1 MKTLLQAIWK
11 SDRHAF
17 LSILWWNIAV
27 SALSGVSTVML
38 IPLLNMLQIGNS
50 PLPGWFT
57 SMPYAAQVGTLLIS
71 YIALVTV
78 KAVLSRML
86 TIRQTAFIERTGM
99 DIRGRLYE
107 AVSGASWES
116 LTAQKDAELINLF
129 TNQCYQVSYGISSV
143 INFLSSIVSA
153 AVQLAIAL
161 YMSVPV
167 TMLVCV
173 MGVCMLGI
181 FRPLRKKSHE
191 YGEELIA
198 INRDFYGELQNQL
211 ASVKE
216 VRAYSV
222 EAEHAEL
229 FGRISES
236 FFTARMKYTRQSS
249 VPGLVYSLTAAVMI
263 SIVYL
268 VCTLGMEVQTDR
280 LVVLVYVFARLWPV
294 FSSFQGQIQNIDSC
308 VPAYEKLEEAE
319 RSMGREDQVDERVV
333 DFSGWRELR
342 FDDVRF
348 AYRDAD
354 EETLRGV
361 SFTVRRGQ
369 KVALLGRNGAGKT
382 TAVNLLMGFLL
393 PRGGEIVVEGVGAE
407 GDGAAGCDAA
417 GRETLGRDNIASWR
431 RQVGYVPQDPLIL
444 NASVRENLTRFHPGA
459 TDEEL
464 VDALKKA
471 YAWGFVSKLSE
482 GLDTELGDRGV
493 RLSGGERQRIVLAR
507 VLLGS
512 PSLIVLDEATSALDY
527 ESETAFH
534 DVIASLGEESAVVLI
549 AHSLATVRMA
559 DEAVVLQ
566 GGKVVEQG
574 SIDELVADANSY
586 LSGMADLA

>member
-11 SDRHAF
+11 TDRRTF

-50 PLPGWFT
+50 PLPGWFAA
-57 SMPYAAQVGTLLIS
+57 MPYAAQVGTLLVS

-78 KAVLSRML
+78 KATLSRML
-86 TIRQTAFIERTGM
+86 TIRQTAFIEKTGM
-99 DIRGRLYE
+99 DMRKRLYE
-107 AVSGASWES
+107 AVSGASWET
-116 LTAQKDAELINLF
+116 LTAQKDADLINLF
-129 TNQCYQVSYGISSV
+129 TNQCYQVSYGISAV
-143 INFLSSIVSA
+143 IGFLSSIVSA
-153 AVQLAIAL
+153 GVQLAIAL

-173 MGVCMLGI
+173 MGVAMLGV
-181 FRPLRKKSHE
+181 FAPLRKKSHE
-191 YGEELIA
+191 YGEELIG
-198 INRDFYGELQNQL
+198 INREFYGELQNQL

-229 FGRISES
+229 FERISES
-236 FFTARMKYTRQSS
+236 FMTARMKYTRQSS

-294 FSSFQGQIQNIDSC
+294 FSGFQGQIQNIDSC
-308 VPAYEKLEEAE
+308 VPAYEKVAEAQE
-319 RSMGREDQVDERVV
+319 TMGRGEEEVEERDVDY
-333 DFSGWRELR
+333 SGWRELR

-348 AYRDAD
+348 AYRDSD

-361 SFTVRRGQ
+361 DFSIERGE

-382 TAVNLLMGFLL
+382 TAVNILMGFLL
-393 PRGGEIVVEGVGAE
+393 PRGGAVRVD
-407 GDGAAGCDAA
+407 GDAL
-417 GRETLGRDNIASWR
+417 GRENIASWR

-444 NASVRENLTRFHPGA
+444 NASVRENLKRFHPGA

-471 YAWGFVSKLSE
+471 YAWGFVSKLPE

-507 VLLGS
+507 VLLGN

-534 DVIASLGEESAVVLI
+534 DVIGSLGEESAVVLI

-559 DEAVVLQ
+559 DRAVVLA
-566 GGKVVEQG
+566 GGRVVEQG
-574 SIDELVADANSY
+574 AIDDLVADSSSY
-586 LSGMADLA
+586 LAGMTELA

>member
-1 MKTLLQAIWK
+1 MKTLLGAIWN
-11 SDRHAF
+11 SDRKAF
-17 LSILWWNIAV
+17 LTILAWSIAV

-57 SMPYAAQVGTLLIS
+57 ALPYAAQVGTLLVS
-71 YIALVTV
+71 YIVLVAV
-78 KAVLSRML
+78 KAVLSRQL
-86 TIRQTAFIERTGM
+86 TIRQTAFTEQTGM
-99 DIRGRLYE
+99 NMRERLYK

-116 LTAQKDAELINLF
+116 LTAQKDAELISLF
-129 TNQCYQVSYGISSV
+129 TNQCYQVSWGISAVINFISSV
-143 INFLSSIVSA
+143 VSA
-153 AVQLAIAL
+153 AVQLGIAL

-167 TMLVCV
+167 TVLVCV

-211 ASVKE
+211 SSVKE

-222 EAEHAEL
+222 QEQHAQL
-229 FGRISES
+229 FDQISQS
-236 FFTARMKYTRQSS
+236 FMTARMKYTRQSS
-249 VPGLVYSLTAAVMI
+249 VPSMVYSLTAAIMI
-263 SIVYL
+263 CLVYL
-268 VCTLGMEVQTDR
+268 VCTLGMEIATDR

-294 FSSFQGQIQNIDSC
+294 FSGFQNQIQNIDSC
-308 VPAYEKLEEAE
+308 VPAYNKLMEAQKTMGHEEDVVE
-319 RSMGREDQVDERVV
+319 EDVDY
-333 DFSGWRELR
+333 SGWRQLS

-348 AYRDAD
+348 SYRDSD
-354 EETLRGV
+354 EETLGGV
-361 SFTVRRGQ
+361 SFALRRGE
-369 KVALLGRNGAGKT
+369 KLALLGRNGAGKT

-393 PRGGEIVVEGVGAE
+393 PTSGSIRVDDTALSR
-407 GDGAAGCDAA
+407 A
-417 GRETLGRDNIASWR
+417 NIASWR

-464 VDALKKA
+464 VEALKKA
-471 YAWGFVSKLSE
+471 YAWGFVSKME
-482 GLDTELGDRGV
+482 QGLDTVLGDRGI

-507 VLLGS
+507 VLLGN

-534 DVIASLGEESAVVLI
+534 DVIQTLGDEAAVVLI

-559 DEAVVLQ
+559 DKAVVLKD
-566 GGKVVEQG
+566 GAVVERG
-574 SIDELVADANSY
+574 DIDELLRDSGSY
-586 LSGMADLA
+586 LSGMADLG

>member
-11 SDRHAF
+11 TDRRAF
-17 LSILWWNIAV
+17 LTILGWNIAV

-50 PLPGWFT
+50 SLPGWFT
-57 SMPYAAQVGTLLIS
+57 GMPYAAQVGTLLVS
-71 YIALVTV
+71 YIVLVTV
-78 KAVLSRML
+78 KATLSRML
-86 TIRQTAFIERTGM
+86 TIRQTAFIEQTGM
-99 DIRGRLYE
+99 DMRKRLYE
-107 AVSGASWES
+107 AVSGASWET
-116 LTAQKDAELINLF
+116 LTAQKDADLINLF
-129 TNQCYQVSYGISSV
+129 TNQCYQVSYGISAV

-153 AVQLAIAL
+153 GVQLAIAL

-173 MGVCMLGI
+173 MGVAMLGV
-181 FRPLRKKSHE
+181 FAPLRKKSHE

-216 VRAYSV
+216 VRAHSV

-229 FGRISES
+229 FERISES
-236 FFTARMKYTRQSS
+236 FMTARMKYTRQSS

-268 VCTLGMEVQTDR
+268 VCTLGMEIQTDR

-294 FSSFQGQIQNIDSC
+294 FSGFQGQIQNIDSC
-308 VPAYEKLEEAE
+308 VPAYEKVSEAQAT
-319 RSMGREDQVDERVV
+319 MGRGEDEVEARDVDY
-333 DFSGWRELR
+333 SGWRELR

-348 AYRDAD
+348 AYRDSD

-361 SFTVRRGQ
+361 SFALARGE

-393 PRGGEIVVEGVGAE
+393 PRGGAIRVD
-407 GDGAAGCDAA
+407 GDAL
-417 GRETLGRDNIASWR
+417 GRESIASWR
-431 RQVGYVPQDPLIL
+431 REVGYVPQDPLIL
-444 NASVRENLTRFHPGA
+444 NASVRENLKRFHPGA

-471 YAWGFVSKLSE
+471 YAWGFVSKLPE

-507 VLLGS
+507 VLLGN

-534 DVIASLGEESAVVLI
+534 DVIGSLGEESAVVLI

-559 DEAVVLQ
+559 DRAVVLS
-566 GGKVVEQG
+566 GGRVVEQG
-574 SIDELVADANSY
+574 AIDDLVADPNSY
-586 LSGMADLA
+586 LAGMTELS

>member
-1 MKTLLQAIWK
+1 MKTLLKAIWE
-11 SDRHAF
+11 SDRRAF
-17 LSILWWNIAV
+17 LTILAWNIAV

-57 SMPYAAQVGTLLIS
+57 ALPYAAQVGTLLVS
-71 YIALVTV
+71 YVALVTV
-78 KAVLSRML
+78 KAILSRAL
-86 TIRQTAFIERTGM
+86 TIRQTAFIEQTGM
-99 DIRGRLYE
+99 DMRERLYRT
-107 AVSGASWES
+107 VSGASWET
-116 LTAQKDAELINLF
+116 LAAQKDAELINLF
-129 TNQCYQVSYGISSV
+129 TNQCYQVSYGISTV
-143 INFLSSIVSA
+143 IGFLSSIVSA

-167 TMLVCV
+167 TVLVCV
-173 MGVCMLGI
+173 LGVAMLGAFI
-181 FRPLRKKSHE
+181 PLRKKSHE

-229 FGRISES
+229 FNRISES
-236 FFTARMKYTRQSS
+236 YMTARMKYTRQSS

-268 VCTLGMEVQTDR
+268 VCTLGMKVETDR

-294 FSSFQGQIQNIDSC
+294 FSGFQGQIQNIDSC
-308 VPAYEKLEEAE
+308 VPAYEKLVEAQKAMAPEDELEAE
-319 RSMGREDQVDERVV
+319 DVDY
-333 DFSGWRELR
+333 SGWGELR

-348 AYRDAD
+348 AYHDSD
-354 EETLRGV
+354 NDTLRGV
-361 SFTVRRGQ
+361 SFGLARGE

-393 PRGGEIVVEGVGAE
+393 PSGGAIRVDGGALTR
-407 GDGAAGCDAA
+407 A
-417 GRETLGRDNIASWR
+417 NIASWR
-431 RQVGYVPQDPLIL
+431 RQVGYVLQDPLIL
-444 NASVRENLTRFHPGA
+444 NASVRENLKRFHPSA

-471 YAWGFVSKLSE
+471 YAWGFVSRMPE
-482 GLDTELGDRGV
+482 GLDTVLGDRGL

-507 VLLGS
+507 VLLGH
-512 PSLIVLDEATSALDY
+512 PSMIVLDEATSALDY

-549 AHSLATVRMA
+549 AHSLSTVRMA
-559 DEAVVLQ
+559 DRAVVLA

-574 SIDELVADANSY
+574 AIDELVADPHSY
-586 LSGMADLA
+586 LAGMTELA

>member
-11 SDRHAF
+11 TDRQAF
-17 LSILWWNIAV
+17 LTILGWNIAV

-57 SMPYAAQVGTLLIS
+57 ALPYAAQVGTLLVS

-78 KAVLSRML
+78 KAILSRML
-86 TIRQTAFIERTGM
+86 TIRQTQFIEQTGM
-99 DIRGRLYE
+99 KMRGGLYE
-107 AVSGASWES
+107 AVSNASWET
-116 LTAQKDAELINLF
+116 LTAQKDADLINLF
-129 TNQCYQVSYGISSV
+129 TNQCYQVSYGISAV
-143 INFLSSIVSA
+143 INFISSIVSA
-153 AVQLAIAL
+153 GVQLAIAL

-173 MGVCMLGI
+173 MGVAMLGV
-181 FRPLRKKSHE
+181 FAPLRKKSHE

-229 FGRISES
+229 FEKISES
-236 FFTARMKYTRQSS
+236 FLTARMKYTRQSS

-268 VCTLGMEVQTDR
+268 VCTLGMEIQTDR

-308 VPAYEKLEEAE
+308 VPAYEKVTEAQE
-319 RSMGREDQVDERVV
+319 KMGRGEDEVEARDVDY
-333 DFSGWRELR
+333 SGWRELR
-342 FDDVRF
+342 FDGVRF
-348 AYRDAD
+348 AYRDSD

-361 SFTVRRGQ
+361 DFDVRRGE

-382 TAVNLLMGFLL
+382 TAVNL
-393 PRGGEIVVEGVGAE
+393 
-407 GDGAAGCDAA
+407 
-417 GRETLGRDNIASWR
+417 
-431 RQVGYVPQDPLIL
+431 
-444 NASVRENLTRFHPGA
+444 
-459 TDEEL
+459 
-464 VDALKKA
+464 
-471 YAWGFVSKLSE
+471 
-482 GLDTELGDRGV
+482 
-493 RLSGGERQRIVLAR
+493 
-507 VLLGS
+507 
-512 PSLIVLDEATSALDY
+512 
-527 ESETAFH
+527 
-534 DVIASLGEESAVVLI
+534 
-549 AHSLATVRMA
+549 
-559 DEAVVLQ
+559 
-566 GGKVVEQG
+566 
-574 SIDELVADANSY
+574 
-586 LSGMADLA
+586 

>member
-11 SDRHAF
+11 TDRRAF
-17 LSILWWNIAV
+17 LTILGWNIAV

-57 SMPYAAQVGTLLIS
+57 AMPYAAQVGTLLVS

-86 TIRQTAFIERTGM
+86 TIRQTAFIEGTGM
-99 DIRGRLYE
+99 DVRKRLYE
-107 AVSGASWES
+107 AVSGASWET
-116 LTAQKDAELINLF
+116 LTAQKDADLINLF
-129 TNQCYQVSYGISSV
+129 TNQCYQVSYGISAV

-153 AVQLAIAL
+153 GVQLAIAL

-173 MGVCMLGI
+173 MGVAMLGV
-181 FRPLRKKSHE
+181 FAPLRKKSHE

-229 FGRISES
+229 FERISES
-236 FFTARMKYTRQSS
+236 FMTARMKYTRQSS

-268 VCTLGMEVQTDR
+268 VCTLGMEIQTDR

-294 FSSFQGQIQNIDSC
+294 FSGFQGQIQNIDSC
-308 VPAYEKLEEAE
+308 VPAYEKVSEAQAT
-319 RSMGREDQVDERVV
+319 MGRGEDEVEARDVDY
-333 DFSGWRELR
+333 SGWRELR

-348 AYRDAD
+348 AYRDSD

-361 SFTVRRGQ
+361 SFALARGE

-393 PRGGEIVVEGVGAE
+393 PRGGAIRVD
-407 GDGAAGCDAA
+407 GDAL
-417 GRETLGRDNIASWR
+417 GRENIASWR
-431 RQVGYVPQDPLIL
+431 REVGYVPQDPLIL
-444 NASVRENLTRFHPGA
+444 NASVRENLKRFHPGA

-471 YAWGFVSKLSE
+471 YAWGFVSKLPE

-507 VLLGS
+507 VLLGN

-534 DVIASLGEESAVVLI
+534 DVIASLGEDSAVALI

-559 DEAVVLQ
+559 DRAVVLA
-566 GGKVVEQG
+566 GGRVVEQG
-574 SIDELVADANSY
+574 AIDELVADPNSY
-586 LSGMADLA
+586 LAGMTELS